1 MAWAFSYGIFSTL
14 LEIFC
19 SFYDKI
25 GRKAFKGLEKQ
36 FSFIEEKLGLKMNGI
51 IGYWAIGDEFICF
64 QRLICLKAKKNE
76 VKKLNKT
83 KKKNEV
89 KIVPL
94 GGVRENGKNM
104 YVVEVNEELFIL
116 DCGLKYP
123 ENEMLGI
130 DIVIP
135 DFSYVL
141 EKKENISGVFLSHG
155 HADAIGALPYLLEQV
170 QVPVF
175 GTELT
180 IELAKLMVEGYAPTK
195 KFQDFHV
202 INENTEIEFQNA
214 VVSFFHTTHTI
225 PDSVGVVLN
234 TEDGNIVYT
243 GDFKFDQS
251 AIPMYQTDFARLAE
265 IGAQGVL
272 VLMSDSTGAEM
283 ISPLASEKQIEEEV
297 YETFRY
303 WEGRIIV
310 ASVANNIQRL
320 QQVLDGAYQAGR
332 KVVLTGR
339 DLEKVIR
346 TAMNLGK
353 LKLPDEDLF
362 ISIKEMKKYQPEELV
377 VLETGKMGE
386 PLKSLQK
393 MATGAHRQV
402 QIQEGDLVYLTTN
415 PSIAMETMVAKTE
428 DMLYRAGGN
437 VKTISD
443 NLNASGHA
451 NQNDLKLM
459 MNLIKPKYFIPIQ
472 GEYRNLAAHADLAH
486 ELGIPY
492 EHIFI
497 LGKGDVV
504 EYQEGHNMH
513 IAGSVPA
520 ENVMIDGLGV
530 GDIGNI
536 VLRDRKILS
545 EDGIFIAVATIN
557 RREKKII
564 ASPKITSRGFVYV
577 KASRDLM
584 KESEEIV
591 ENVISDYLEEDE
603 FDWGRLKQEIRE
615 KLSSFLFEQTKR
627 RPVILPVIM
636 EANAKKK

>member
-1 MAWAFSYGIFSTL
+1 M
-14 LEIFC
+14 
-19 SFYDKI
+19 
-25 GRKAFKGLEKQ
+25 
-36 FSFIEEKLGLKMNGI
+36 
-51 IGYWAIGDEFICF
+51 
-64 QRLICLKAKKNE
+64 
-76 VKKLNKT
+76 NKT
-83 KKKNEV
+83 KKKNEI

-104 YVVEVNEELFIL
+104 YVVEINEEIFIL

-135 DFSYVL
+135 DFSYIL
-141 EKKENISGVFLSHG
+141 EKKEQISGVFLSHG

-175 GTELT
+175 GSELT
-180 IELAKLMVEGYAPTK
+180 IALAKLTVENYGPTK
-195 KFQDFHV
+195 NFRDFHV
-202 INENTEIEFQNA
+202 IDGNTEIEFQNA

-225 PDSVGVVLN
+225 PDSVGIVLN
-234 TEDGNIVYT
+234 TTDGNIVYT

-283 ISPLASEKQIEEEV
+283 SASLASEKQIEEEV

-320 QQVLDGAYQAGR
+320 QQVLDGAYQAER
-332 KVVLTGR
+332 KVVLTGH

-346 TAMNLGK
+346 TAMKLDK
-353 LKLPDEDLF
+353 LKLPDEELF
-362 ISIKEMKKYQPEELV
+362 ISMKEMKKYQPEELV
-377 VLETGKMGE
+377 ILETGKMGE
-386 PLKSLQK
+386 PLQSLQK
-393 MATGAHRQV
+393 MATGAHRQL
-402 QIQEGDLVYLTTN
+402 QIQEGDLIYLTTS
-415 PSIAMETMVAKTE
+415 PSIAMETIVAKTE
-428 DMLYRAGGN
+428 DMVYRAGGN

-459 MNLIKPKYFIPIQ
+459 MNLVKPKYFIPIQ
-472 GEYRNLAAHADLAH
+472 GEYRNLAAHADLAN
-486 ELGIPY
+486 ELGLPY
-492 EHIFI
+492 EQIFI

-504 EYQEGHNMH
+504 EYQNGHMH

-564 ASPKITSRGFVYV
+564 ATPKITSRGFVYV

-584 KESEEIV
+584 KESAEIV
-591 ENVISDYLEEDE
+591 EKVIENYLDGDE